1 MIKASVGVQVFEQ
14 YSGLGGDALSF
25 AGAGEVSRKAYEATA
40 ALCGPGAGIPESLP

>member
-14 YSGLGGDALSF
+14 YSGLGGGALSF
-25 AGAGEVSRKAYEATA
+25 AGAEVSRKAYEATA